1 MRSESDRGSVPSPL
15 RRGAVRRMVLARA
28 TSVLELGLRRL
39 MRATAR
45 VRWRLAPLGAL
56 LLIAAW
62 GAPTAHG
69 AEARLRI
76 VATLPDLFVLTRAVA
91 GEGATVD
98 LIARFGQNPHDM
110 EVRPSQILLV
120 RRADVL
126 VRNGLEEDAW
136 IDVMVHGAANPR
148 MLRGSPNVVEASQ
161 GIEVLKVLTG
171 RVDRSMGDVHP
182 LGSPH
187 YTLDPDNVALVT
199 ANIAAG
205 LTRAAPE
212 QARVLEANRQGFL
225 EKVAEAD
232 RRWKSALAPFRG
244 AGIVSYHDSWP
255 YFYRAFGL
263 VEAGVIEDRPGIPPS
278 PQHLANLIRSMR
290 EQKVKGILHES
301 WYPSDVTSRVAKE
314 TGAKMVVVAQSPGAL
329 EGTEDYIA
337 DLEHL
342 VSALAAALK

>member
-1 MRSESDRGSVPSPL
+1 
-15 RRGAVRRMVLARA
+15 
-28 TSVLELGLRRL
+28 VLELGLRRL
-39 MRATAR
+39 ARPATSR
-45 VRWRLAPLGAL
+45 RLALALLGAL
-56 LLIAAW
+56 ALSVTGTASMLHAAD
-62 GAPTAHG
+62 PK
-69 AEARLRI
+69 LRV

-91 GEGATVD
+91 GDLATVD

-161 GIEVLKVLTG
+161 GIEVLKVMTG

-290 EQKVKGILHES
+290 EQKVKVILHES

-314 TGAKMVVVAQSPGAL
+314 TGAQMVVVAQSPGAL
-329 EGTEDYIA
+329 KGTEDYIA
-337 DLEHL
+337 HLDHL
-342 VSALAAALK
+342 VSAIAAALK

>member
-1 MRSESDRGSVPSPL
+1 
-15 RRGAVRRMVLARA
+15 
-28 TSVLELGLRRL
+28 LELGLRRL
-39 MRATAR
+39 ARSATPR
-45 VRWRLAPLGAL
+45 PLTWAL
-56 LLIAAW
+56 LGVLALSLIGTASVLRAAD
-62 GAPTAHG
+62 PK
-69 AEARLRI
+69 LRV
-76 VATLPDLFVLTRAVA
+76 VATLPDLFVLTRAIA
-91 GEGATVD
+91 GDLATVD

-136 IDVMVHGAANPR
+136 IDVMVHSAANPR

-187 YTLDPDNVALVT
+187 YTLDPDNVAIVT

-205 LTRAAPE
+205 LLRAAPE
-212 QARVLEANRQGFL
+212 QARAFEANRQGLL
-225 EKVAEAD
+225 ERIADAD
-232 RRWKSALAPFRG
+232 RRWKSALAAFRG
-244 AGIVSYHDSWP
+244 AAIVSYHDSWP

-263 VEAGVIEDRPGIPPS
+263 VEAGIVEDRPGIPAS
-278 PQHLANLIRSMR
+278 PQHLANLIRTMR
-290 EQKVKGILHES
+290 EQKVRVILHES

-314 TGAKMVVVAQSPGAL
+314 TGAKMVVVPQSPGAL
-329 EGTEDYIA
+329 KGTEDYIA
-337 DLEHL
+337 HL
-342 VSALAAALK
+342 DHVVNALAAALT

>member
-1 MRSESDRGSVPSPL
+1 MTGGRRAPLRVGSDGGPVQAPL
-15 RRGAVRRMVLARA
+15 RRRALRRLVLARA
-28 TSVLELGLRRL
+28 TAVLELGLRRL
-39 MRATAR
+39 AR
-45 VRWRLAPLGAL
+45 HPALRLSAALGAL
-56 LLIAAW
+56 TVAVIVAVPAL
-62 GAPTAHG
+62 HG
-69 AEARLRI
+69 AEPKLRV
-76 VATLPDLFVLTRAVA
+76 VATLPDLFILTRAVA
-91 GEGATVD
+91 GDLATVD

-199 ANIAAG
+199 ANIVAG

-263 VEAGVIEDRPGIPPS
+263 VEAGIIEDRPGIAPS
-278 PQHLANLIRSMR
+278 PKHLVELIQRMR
-290 EQKVKGILHES
+290 DEGVKVILVES
-301 WYPSDVTSRVAKE
+301 WYPPTLPNLLARE
-314 TGAKMVVVAQSPGAL
+314 TGAKVLMVPQSPGAL
-329 EGTEDYIA
+329 KGTEDYMG
-337 DLEHL
+337 
-342 VSALAAALK
+342 

>member
-1 MRSESDRGSVPSPL
+1 
-15 RRGAVRRMVLARA
+15 
-28 TSVLELGLRRL
+28 VLELGLRRL
-39 MRATAR
+39 ARRRANRRLPLALFGALTLAATAA
-45 VRWRLAPLGAL
+45 VSVL
-56 LLIAAW
+56 
-62 GAPTAHG
+62 HG
-69 AEARLRI
+69 AEPKLRV
-76 VATLPDLFVLTRAVA
+76 VATLPDLYVLTRAVA
-91 GEGATVD
+91 GDLATVD

-110 EVRPSQILLV
+110 EVRPSQILMV

-148 MLRGSPNVVEASQ
+148 MLRGSPSVVEASQ

-187 YTLDPDNVALVT
+187 YTLDPDNVAIVT

-212 QARVLEANRQGFL
+212 QVRAFEANRQGFL
-225 EKVAEAD
+225 EKVADAD

-244 AGIVSYHDSWP
+244 IGVVSYHDSWP

-263 VEAGVIEDRPGIPPS
+263 VEAGIIEDRPGVPPS
-278 PQHLANLIRSMR
+278 PQHLANLIRLMR
-290 EQKVKGILHES
+290 AQKIRVILHES
-301 WYPSDVTSRVAKE
+301 WYPTDVSSRVAKE
-314 TGAKMVVVAQSPGAL
+314 TGAKMVVAPQSPGAIK
-329 EGTEDYIA
+329 GTEDYISHF
-337 DLEHL
+337 DHL
-342 VSALAAALK
+342 VGALAAALK

>member
-1 MRSESDRGSVPSPL
+1 VSV
-15 RRGAVRRMVLARA
+15 VY
-28 TSVLELGLRRL
+28 
-39 MRATAR
+39 
-45 VRWRLAPLGAL
+45 
-56 LLIAAW
+56 
-62 GAPTAHG
+62 G
-69 AEARLRI
+69 AEAKLRV

-91 GEGATVD
+91 GDLAAVD

-110 EVRPSQILLV
+110 EVRPSQILMV

-161 GIEVLKVLTG
+161 GIAVLKVLTG

-187 YTLDPDNVALVT
+187 YTLDPDNVAIVT

-205 LTRAAPE
+205 LTRAMPE
-212 QARVLEANRQGFL
+212 QARVFEANRQGFL

-232 RRWKSALAPFRG
+232 RRWKSELAPFRG
-244 AGIVSYHDSWP
+244 VGIVSYHDSWP

-263 VEAGVIEDRPGIPPS
+263 VEAGIIEDRPGVPPS
-278 PQHLANLIRSMR
+278 PQHLANLIRLMR
-290 EQKVKGILHES
+290 ERNVRIILHES
-301 WYPSDVTSRVAKE
+301 WYPTDVTSRIAKE
-314 TGAKMVVVAQSPGAL
+314 TGAKMVVVPQSPGATK
-329 EGTEDYIA
+329 GTEDYIA
-337 DLEHL
+337 HFDHL
-342 VSALAAALK
+342 VDALAAALK